1 MMWQSAGSVL
11 PGIQGELG
19 PEERV
24 LWSGQPRPG
33 VRLTGADAFLIPV
46 SLLWCGGAI
55 SAGYSAIKSGT
66 DPFGM
71 AFVGVF
77 VLAGLYIVFGRFF
90 VDAWLRRKT
99 FYAVTNERVLIVTEA
114 FGRKVRTLSL
124 RTLPEMTLRERRDGS
139 GEILFGPPGPYDMWS
154 GAGWPGMGAFR
165 SARFEAIADVRDV
178 FSLVQ
183 DAQRKV

>member
-33 VRLTGADAFLIPV
+33 VRLTGADAFLIPF

-55 SAGYSAIKSGT
+55 SAGYSAIQSGT

-77 VLAGLYIVFGRFF
+77 VLAGHGR
-90 VDAWLRRKT
+90 APL
-99 FYAVTNERVLIVTEA
+99 
-114 FGRKVRTLSL
+114 
-124 RTLPEMTLRERRDGS
+124 
-139 GEILFGPPGPYDMWS
+139 
-154 GAGWPGMGAFR
+154 GAFR
-165 SARFEAIADVRDV
+165 GNPGCPRCFQPGAGRPANGLTRAAKRKGRCPSRRASA
-178 FSLVQ
+178 FSSS
-183 DAQRKV
+183 RSG